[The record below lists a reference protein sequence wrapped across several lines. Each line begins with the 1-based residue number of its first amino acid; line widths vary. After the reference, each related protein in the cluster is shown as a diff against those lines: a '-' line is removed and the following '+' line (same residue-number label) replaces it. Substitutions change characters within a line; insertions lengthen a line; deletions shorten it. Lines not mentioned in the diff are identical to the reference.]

1 MNAPAVTRPQA
12 SCSAFALGRRQWLA
26 AAALSALLPAARA
39 ASATLPIAGS
49 LADELAVALRH
60 GEPLVV
66 MVSLE
71 GCPFCA
77 LARNHYLAPLRAEG
91 RLAIV
96 QVDMRTQRP
105 LKDFQGQPL
114 THDQMVAAGASKSRR
129 PCCSLGARAWRWP
142 SAWWAVLCR
151 ISMVRTSTSDC
162 SRRATPRGADGAM
175 IPSSFGMIP
184 AAEGHSSL

>member
-114 THDQMVAAGASKSRR
+114 THDQMVG
-129 PCCSLGARAWRWP
+129 RWGIKVAP
-142 SAWWAVLCR
+142 TVLF
-151 ISMVRTSTSDC
+151 
-162 SRRATPRGADGAM
+162 
-175 IPSSFGMIP
+175 FGREGVEV
-184 AAEGHSSL
+184 AERLVGSSLPDFYGAYLDQRLQQARHATRG

>member
-1 MNAPAVTRPQA
+1 MNAPAVTGPQA
-12 SCSAFALGRRQWLA
+12 SGSAFAPGRRQWLTAVVLA
-26 AAALSALLPAARA
+26 AALPAARA
-39 ASATLPIAGS
+39 ASATLPTAVS

-77 LARNHYLAPLRAEG
+77 VARNHYLAPLRAEG

-114 THDQMVAAGASKSRR
+114 THDQMVRR
-129 PCCSLGARAWRWP
+129 WGIKVAPT
-142 SAWWAVLCR
+142 VLF
-151 ISMVRTSTSDC
+151 
-162 SRRATPRGADGAM
+162 
-175 IPSSFGMIP
+175 FGREGVEV
-184 AAEGHSSL
+184 AERLVGSSLPDFYGAYLDQRLQQARHATRG

>member
-1 MNAPAVTRPQA
+1 MNAPAVTGPLA
-12 SCSAFALGRRQWLA
+12 SGSAFASRRRQWLA

-39 ASATLPIAGS
+39 ASATLPVAVS

-77 LARNHYLAPLRAEG
+77 VARNHYLAPLWAEG

-114 THDQMVAAGASKSRR
+114 TLDQMVRRWGIKVAPTVLFFGRGGAEVAERLVGGYL
-129 PCCSLGARAWRWP
+129 PDFYGAYLDERLQQA
-142 SAWWAVLCR
+142 
-151 ISMVRTSTSDC
+151 
-162 SRRATPRGADGAM
+162 RRATRG
-175 IPSSFGMIP
+175 
-184 AAEGHSSL
+184 